1 MFEKHFG
8 LRENPFPAGHQM
20 RFLYPSREH
29 QEARAHLRYGIENRE
44 PFVLITGEVGTG
56 KTTALYDALAEWG
69 AQVSVALITNS
80 ALTRSELLEE
90 ICLRFGV
97 ALPAEVS
104 KPKLL
109 ALLERHLLNVRA
121 RGEHAVL
128 LLDEAQNLA
137 TDLLEEIRLLS
148 NVESQG
154 EKLIQIFL
162 VAQPEL
168 EARLGRPELRQLRQ
182 RITVHYRLNPLSP
195 EETAGYIHHRIS
207 VAGGNAW
214 TIFPPDTCR
223 EVYRVTH
230 GIPREINTI
239 ASQAMITAFSE
250 NAASVTIEHVRAAQ
264 HEAEFN
270 SVLAPN
276 HGKLPTAADM
286 AAAISAKAAEP
297 PAPAVAPAPAP
308 AAPAPPAAVVPVPTG
323 AKVVVRT
330 EPVDE
335 PAEGAETPA
344 AGAPSEAAPSAPA
357 PVEPAM
363 PVASSEVPAPAEP
376 PAPAPA
382 EAVAPPDAP
391 VRAHP
396 SPHLD
401 APPAWTP
408 EPHEKPAERVESI
421 SREELDAWTAAAS
434 DLLKARQRARA
445 GAVEP
450 PAPVRDFVAPPPAE
464 PPPPLPFPV
473 PPHAAAPQVEDADS
487 SVLPGRLRDKLE
499 AGLAEEERHGRAVP
513 WMIGVAAVALV
524 VMGVVLAQRFGA
536 IDLPV
541 LRGLTGA
548 PAASAPV
555 EAADA
560 LAPTVTPHLGTDS
573 SAAAGTHGAGTPAS
587 QPVASPQAAATTT
600 PASPGASVASRPAE
614 AKPASTQP
622 RTPATGPATATTA
635 ASTGAPAVTTRPA
648 AAAATPATATAKPA
662 SSAIYGIAA
671 GNYLDEDRAGQE
683 SARLADLTGLPGR
696 VVRYDDAG
704 TAMFRVVLGNFPDE
718 ASAERA
724 ADRLLARPGVREARV
739 IVIARGKSR

>member
-80 ALTRSELLEE
+80 ALTRAELLEE

-109 ALLERHLLNVRA
+109 ALLERHLLTVRA

-148 NVESQG
+148 NVESEG

-214 TIFPPDTCR
+214 SIFPPDTCR

-250 NAASVTIEHVRAAQ
+250 NAPSVTLEHVRAAQ

-276 HGKLPTAADM
+276 HAKLPSAADM
-286 AAAISAKAAEP
+286 AAAISAKSAGADAPVAAPAAAPRPAEP
-297 PAPAVAPAPAP
+297 PT
-308 AAPAPPAAVVPVPTG
+308 APPAMPATVSIPVPEG
-323 AKVVVRT
+323 ARVVVRT
-330 EPVDE
+330 EEREEPETEAE
-335 PAEGAETPA
+335 PAVTPA
-344 AGAPSEAAPSAPA
+344 LAPPAAAPPA
-357 PVEPAM
+357 PPVVFARE
-363 PVASSEVPAPAEP
+363 PVAASAEAEP
-376 PAPAPA
+376 PVRP
-382 EAVAPPDAP
+382 EPPVHAS
-391 VRAHP
+391 AHP
-396 SPHLD
+396 SPHAD

-408 EPHEKPAERVESI
+408 EPHEKPTERVEAI
-421 SREELDAWTAAAS
+421 SREELDAWSVAAS

-445 GAVEP
+445 GALEP
-450 PAPVRDFVAPPPAE
+450 PAPARDYVPPPANE

-473 PPHAAAPQVEDADS
+473 PSHAAAPAGDTDAS
-487 SVLPGRLRDKLE
+487 ALPARLRDKLE
-499 AGLAEEERHGRAVP
+499 AGLAEEDRHGRALP
-513 WMIGVAAVALV
+513 WMIGVAAIALA
-524 VMGVVLAQRFGA
+524 VMGIVLAQRFGA
-536 IDLPV
+536 IDVPM
-541 LRGLTGA
+541 LRGLGGS
-548 PAASAPV
+548 PAAV
-555 EAADA
+555 EPPQAADA
-560 LAPTVTPHLGTDS
+560 LAPAVTPPVGAD
-573 SAAAGTHGAGTPAS
+573 SAAAHGADAQSATTAPESGAPAS
-587 QPVASPQAAATTT
+587 APS
-600 PASPGASVASRPAE
+600 ASRPPDA
-614 AKPASTQP
+614 
-622 RTPATGPATATTA
+622 TPATSQPSAAA
-635 ASTGAPAVTTRPA
+635 ASAASAGAPAVT
-648 AAAATPATATAKPA
+648 AKPA
-662 SSAIYGIAA
+662 AVAASPASATPKPASTAIYGIAA
-671 GNYLDEDRAGQE
+671 GNYLDENRAGEE

-696 VVRYDDAG
+696 VVRYDDGG
-704 TAMFRVVLGNFPDE
+704 TAMYRVVIGNFADE

-724 ADRLLARPGVREARV
+724 ADRLLSRPGVREARV
-739 IVIARGKSR
+739 IVLARGKSR

>member
-80 ALTRSELLEE
+80 ALTRAELLEE

-109 ALLERHLLNVRA
+109 ALLERHLLAVRA

-148 NVESQG
+148 NVESEG

-214 TIFPPDTCR
+214 SIFPPDTCR

-250 NAASVTIEHVRAAQ
+250 NAPSVTIEHVRAAQ

-276 HGKLPTAADM
+276 HAKLPSAADM
-286 AAAISAKAAEP
+286 AAAISAKSAAADAPATPAAAPAAAVP
-297 PAPAVAPAPAP
+297 PAP
-308 AAPAPPAAVVPVPTG
+308 
-323 AKVVVRT
+323 R
-330 EPVDE
+330 
-335 PAEGAETPA
+335 
-344 AGAPSEAAPSAPA
+344 
-357 PVEPAM
+357 
-363 PVASSEVPAPAEP
+363 PAEP
-376 PAPAPA
+376 PA
-382 EAVAPPDAP
+382 APPATPATVAIPVPEGAKVVIRAEEREEPEPELEPVVSPALAPPAAAPPEPPVVFAPEPVATSVEAEPP
-391 VRAHP
+391 VRPEPPIVASAHP
-396 SPHLD
+396 SPHAD

-408 EPHEKPAERVESI
+408 EPHEKPTERVESV
-421 SREELDAWTAAAS
+421 SREELDAWSVAAS

-450 PAPVRDFVAPPPAE
+450 PAPARDYVPPPANE

-473 PPHAAAPQVEDADS
+473 PPHAAAPANDTDAS
-487 SVLPGRLRDKLE
+487 ALPARLREKLE
-499 AGLAEEERHGRAVP
+499 AGLAEEDRHGRALP
-513 WMIGVAAVALV
+513 WMIGVAAIALA
-524 VMGVVLAQRFGA
+524 VMGIALAQRFGA
-536 IDLPV
+536 IDVPM
-541 LRGLTGA
+541 LRGLGGS
-548 PAASAPV
+548 PAAVDSPQ
-555 EAADA
+555 AADA
-560 LAPTVTPHLGTDS
+560 LAPAVTPPVGGD
-573 SAAAGTHGAGTPAS
+573 SAAAYGAGSHSATQSSAPASGAAASGSSASRPPDATPTTPQPSAAAASAASAGTPA
-587 QPVASPQAAATTT
+587 V
-600 PASPGASVASRPAE
+600 
-614 AKPASTQP
+614 
-622 RTPATGPATATTA
+622 
-635 ASTGAPAVTTRPA
+635 
-648 AAAATPATATAKPA
+648 TAKPA
-662 SSAIYGIAA
+662 TVAASAASPASATPKPVSTAIYGIAA
-671 GNYLDEDRAGQE
+671 GNYLDENRAGEE

-696 VVRYDDAG
+696 VVRYDDGG
-704 TAMFRVVLGNFPDE
+704 TAMYRVVIGNFADE

-739 IVIARGKSR
+739 IVLARGKSR

>member
-80 ALTRSELLEE
+80 ALTRAELLEE

-97 ALPAEVS
+97 ALPAETS

-109 ALLERHLLNVRA
+109 ALLERHLLAVRA

-148 NVESQG
+148 NVESEG

-214 TIFPPDTCR
+214 SIFPPDTCR

-250 NAASVTIEHVRAAQ
+250 NAASVTLEHVRAAQ

-276 HGKLPTAADM
+276 HAKLPSAADM
-286 AAAISAKAAEP
+286 AAAISAKSAAAD
-297 PAPAVAPAPAP
+297 APAAAVVAPAA
-308 AAPAPPAAVVPVPTG
+308 AAPAPP
-323 AKVVVRT
+323 R
-330 EPVDE
+330 
-335 PAEGAETPA
+335 
-344 AGAPSEAAPSAPA
+344 
-357 PVEPAM
+357 
-363 PVASSEVPAPAEP
+363 PAEP
-376 PAPAPA
+376 PAAPPAMPATVAIPVPEGAKVVIRAEEQDEPGTEAEPAAAPAFSRPAAAPPAPPVVFAPEPVAASA
-382 EAVAPPDAP
+382 EAEPP
-391 VRAHP
+391 VRPEPPVHASAHP
-396 SPHLD
+396 SPHAD

-408 EPHEKPAERVESI
+408 EPHEKPAERVESV
-421 SREELDAWTAAAS
+421 SREELDAWSAAAS

-450 PAPVRDFVAPPPAE
+450 PAPARDYVPPPANE

-473 PPHAAAPQVEDADS
+473 PPHASTSAGDADAS
-487 SVLPGRLRDKLE
+487 ALPARLRDKLE
-499 AGLAEEERHGRAVP
+499 AGLAEEDRHGRALP
-513 WMIGVAAVALV
+513 WMIGVAAIALA
-524 VMGVVLAQRFGA
+524 VMGIVLAQRFGA
-536 IDLPV
+536 IDVPM
-541 LRGLTGA
+541 LRGLGGS
-548 PAASAPV
+548 PAAV
-555 EAADA
+555 EPPQAADA
-560 LAPTVTPHLGTDS
+560 LAPAVTPPVGAD
-573 SAAAGTHGAGTPAS
+573 SAAAHGAGAHPAA
-587 QPVASPQAAATTT
+587 QAATTAPA
-600 PASPGASVASRPAE
+600 PASSGSRLPDATPVTSQPAAAS
-614 AKPASTQP
+614 
-622 RTPATGPATATTA
+622 A
-635 ASTGAPAVTTRPA
+635 ASTGAPAVTAKPA
-648 AAAATPATATAKPA
+648 AAAASPASAAPKPA

-671 GNYLDEDRAGQE
+671 GNYLDENRAGEE

-696 VVRYDDAG
+696 VVRYDDGG
-704 TAMFRVVLGNFPDE
+704 TAMYRVVIGNFADE

-739 IVIARGKSR
+739 IVLARGKTR